1 MACERP
7 HPQLWLYLDGELALP
22 EALEVAQH
30 LRTCVTCQQE
40 AAVHRRLQALLRTAL
55 PEEEVPA
62 PLWTAIQ
69 HRLAQESPP
78 TGHPSTERPPSAGRP
93 RRRLWMRLGILAVVV
108 LVAVAVR
115 LWLTPVIPVV
125 VQEIVDSQI
134 RTRLMRVPYIQ
145 VPANPEAIRRWFDDK
160 VEFAVPVPA
169 LPPARYTFLGAR
181 LNYYL
186 DRRVA
191 EMVYTSGS
199 HVVAFVMFSD
209 KGITL
214 SALPTR
220 RLGHRTVYVQTY
232 KGYTT
237 VLWHDGTIFCG
248 LVSDLQLH
256 AVLEVLRHASGAT

>member
-7 HPQLWLYLDGELALP
+7 HPQLWLYLDGELVPP
-22 EALEVAQH
+22 EADEMAQH
-30 LRTCVTCQQE
+30 LRICPTCQRE
-40 AAVHRRLQALLRTAL
+40 VAVHRRLQALLRTVL
-55 PEEEVPA
+55 PEEDVPA
-62 PLWTAIQ
+62 QLWTAIQ

-93 RRRLWMRLGILAVVV
+93 RRRLWMCLGTLAA
-108 LVAVAVR
+108 LALIAVAVR
-115 LWLTPVIPVV
+115 FWFTPAIPVV
-125 VQEIVDSQI
+125 VQEIVASQI
-134 RTRLMRVPYIQ
+134 RTRLMRVPYTQ
-145 VPANPEAIRRWFDDK
+145 LLADPEAIRQWFDDK

-181 LNYYL
+181 LNYFL

-191 EMVYTSGS
+191 EMAYASGS
-199 HVVAFVMFSD
+199 HVLSFVMFSNQ
-209 KGITL
+209 GITL
-214 SALPTR
+214 SALPTK

-248 LVSDLQLH
+248 LVSDLQLP
-256 AVLEVLRHASGAT
+256 AVLEVLRHARGAT

>member
-1 MACERP
+1 
-7 HPQLWLYLDGELALP
+7 
-22 EALEVAQH
+22 
-30 LRTCVTCQQE
+30 CQRE

-55 PEEEVPA
+55 PEEDVPGQ
-62 PLWTAIQ
+62 LWTAIQ

-78 TGHPSTERPPSAGRP
+78 TGHPSTGRPPNAGQP
-93 RRRLWMRLGILAVVV
+93 RRRLWVCLGTLAALV

-115 LWLTPVIPVV
+115 FWRTPATPVV

-134 RTRLMRVPYIQ
+134 RMRLMRVSYTPL
-145 VPANPEAIRRWFDDK
+145 PADPEVIRRWFDDK

-181 LNYYL
+181 LNYFL
-186 DRRVA
+186 DSRVA
-191 EMVYTSGS
+191 EMAYASGN
-199 HVVAFVMFSD
+199 HVLSFVMFLD
-209 KGITL
+209 KGVTL
-214 SALPTR
+214 SAMPAR

-248 LVSDLQLH
+248 LVSDLQ
-256 AVLEVLRHASGAT
+256 